1 MFLSFVLNAAQSFG
15 NELILWIL
23 LLSFV
28 RQAQSSF
35 RAPLLSQRALLSV
48 LPDAACVLRCSLCYE
63 IVRYS
68 QPFGSSGNGSFQCF
82 LPFSW
87 VVSTHASTV
96 STRQKPMGPY
106 PLALCPPPCTLWLLS
121 LPELSTLS
129 RLCSPQETPVPGLP
143 LTAPRLG
150 HSWL

>member
-1 MFLSFVLNAAQSFG
+1 ML
-15 NELILWIL
+15 
-23 LLSFV
+23 
-28 RQAQSSF
+28 R
-35 RAPLLSQRALLSV
+35 QRALLSV
-48 LPDAACVLRCSLCYE
+48 LPDAACVLRCPLCYE

-121 LPELSTLS
+121 LPELSTLFAHL
-129 RLCSPQETPVPGLP
+129 RRPLCLGSLLLP
-143 LTAPRLG
+143 CGWGTLG
-150 HSWL
+150 FERCVAVSASCDCISWHMTDTLLGIHSICTKTS